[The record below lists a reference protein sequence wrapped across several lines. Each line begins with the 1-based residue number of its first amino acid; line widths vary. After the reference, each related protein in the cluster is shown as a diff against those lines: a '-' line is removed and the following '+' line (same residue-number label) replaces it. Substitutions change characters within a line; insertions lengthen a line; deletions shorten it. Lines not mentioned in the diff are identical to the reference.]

1 MLRRNLVAFAAA
13 LPLAAIASQ
22 SFAQTGT
29 AVPSQPAPAAD
40 APNAGGAMGEAEMTH
55 AQQTSMVGAL
65 SLMQSRLA
73 LQNAEH
79 EQVQAFAQFEV
90 TEQETIADILAGIQ
104 AGAAEVSGQ
113 VTPPADADLQAMID
127 ENGQATLAELEGLT
141 GAEFDAAYIAA
152 NLDGHQQL
160 LAIQEEYLA
169 TGTNREHVNVTKL
182 ARGMIIEHI
191 AHLEALQMA
200 TTQS

>member
-169 TGTNREHVNVTKL
+169 TGTNREHINVTKL